1 MSVNTVSANRV
12 YTRDEIAVAQLES
25 LLYEVREETAELG
38 LNAYQQK
45 TLIDLVEVYVEHLV
59 LMLRDGLR

>member
-25 LLYEVREETAELG
+25 LLYEVREEVAELG
-38 LNAYQQK
+38 LNAYQQSEL
-45 TLIDLVEVYVEHLV
+45 TELVEAYVDHLIK
-59 LMLRDGLR
+59 MLRDGLS